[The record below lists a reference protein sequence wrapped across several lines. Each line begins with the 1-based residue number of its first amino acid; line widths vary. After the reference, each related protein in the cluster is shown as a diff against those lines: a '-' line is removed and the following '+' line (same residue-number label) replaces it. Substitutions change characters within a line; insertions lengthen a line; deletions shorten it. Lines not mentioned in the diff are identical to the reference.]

1 MGYSRRTMHTT
12 LIDTATLTAH
22 LDDPRWVIVDC
33 RHDLAN
39 PAAGRA
45 QYAKSHIPGA
55 RFLSIDEDLSGPKT
69 GRDGRHPLPAPE
81 AFAATLGRAGID
93 NTVQVVA
100 YDANQGVFAS
110 RLWWMLRWVG
120 HDAVAVLDGGFAQ
133 WLKDDGAENAAT
145 PPAAPRTF
153 VPRPRA
159 MTADASLLLARLR
172 DPSMRVVDAR
182 AADRYRGE
190 NETLDPVAGH
200 IPGAVNRCY
209 RDNLAPS
216 GRMKSADELT
226 REWREVLGALAPD
239 AVVHSCG
246 SGVSACHNILALEV
260 AGLPGSRLYPGSWSE
275 WCADPARPVAT
286 GPAP

>member
-1 MGYSRRTMHTT
+1 MHTT
-12 LIDTATLTAH
+12 LIDTATLAAH
-22 LDDPRWVIVDC
+22 LDDPQWVIVDC
-33 RHDLAN
+33 RHDLTNA
-39 PAAGRA
+39 AAGRM

-55 RFLSIDEDLSGPKT
+55 RFLSIDDDLSGPKT
-69 GRDGRHPLPAPE
+69 GRNGRHPLPAPE
-81 AFAATLGRAGID
+81 AFAATLGRIGID
-93 NTVQVVA
+93 DSTQVVA

-133 WLKDDGAENAAT
+133 WLKDDGAETAAV
-145 PPAAPRTF
+145 PAVAPRAFT
-153 VPRPRA
+153 PRPRA
-159 MTADASLLLARLR
+159 MTADAQLLLARLR
-172 DPSMRVVDAR
+172 DPALRVVDAR

-216 GRMKSADELT
+216 GRMKSAPELVG
-226 REWREVLGALAPD
+226 EWRDVLGPLSPD
-239 AVVHSCG
+239 ALVHSCG
-246 SGVSACHNILALEV
+246 SGVSACHNLLALEV
-260 AGLPGSRLYPGSWSE
+260 AGLSGGRLYPGSWSE

-286 GPAP
+286 GAAP